1 MTTPSEPVAVEL
13 NPEHDPE
20 LGNPELSVAST
31 LVPWPRDDEK
41 ARYFGYRSTGF
52 SVREALR
59 MIERSKAWLSG
70 CRHDSIFVD
79 LERRIPEIRKEL
91 SREYLELDFYRN
103 FRLALEKD
111 YRVLNRSLGFERFDD
126 GTVVPMTSY
135 DQEYLL
141 KMRSQYSPQQL
152 SILEAIVSDSGKGFD
167 FAQYVAD
174 NPEIIQMSRTD
185 TITVKKGVSHALE
198 A

>member
-1 MTTPSEPVAVEL
+1 MTTPTDSVAVDL
-13 NPEHDPE
+13 NPENDPV
-20 LGNPELSVAST
+20 LDAPELSIAST
-31 LVPWPRDDEK
+31 LVPWDRTDAR

-52 SVREALR
+52 SIREALR

-70 CRHDSIFVD
+70 CRHDSSFVD
-79 LERRIPEIRKEL
+79 LERRIPDIRKEL
-91 SREYLELDFYRN
+91 SREYLQLDFYRN

-111 YRVLNRSLGFERFDD
+111 YRVLNRSLGFERHDD
-126 GTVVPMTSY
+126 GTTVQMTSY

-167 FAQYVAD
+167 FAAFIAE
-174 NPEIIQMSRTD
+174 NPEIVQLSRTD
-185 TITVKKGVSHALE
+185 TITVKKGVPRASE
-198 A
+198 V